1 MWSMNDWNYLERQ
14 VVRDP
19 KGREWVVALMDVL
32 GQEGDPD
39 MPGQLL
45 EAQYASGRFF
55 AMVFNAQGTA
65 IQREQGF
72 PTLEEG
78 TTGYERLLAGVVEG
92 TIDPTQPAFRAD
104 LED

>member
-14 VVRDP
+14 VVKDP

-45 EAQYASGRFF
+45 EAQYAQGRYF
-55 AMVFNAQGTA
+55 AMIFNASGSA
-65 IQREQGF
+65 IQREQGYTSLDAATDAYDRF
-72 PTLEEG
+72 LKD
-78 TTGYERLLAGVVEG
+78 LVEG
-92 TIDPTQPAFRAD
+92 TLDPTKPTFRAD